1 MGLVIPHYPSR
12 DTTANGVEMSTSK
25 IKTTDMDKYPENFT
39 PVNLV
44 DIPDDRM
51 NEQKAY
57 ADKQSVIRVK
67 AQCNQCSGS
76 GRMAVRVGVQ
86 DLMTILEA
94 HPDNKIQRVKAV
106 REKWLFGLKTAKDIV
121 EAYDRLLTDLTEIR
135 YS

>member
-1 MGLVIPHYPSR
+1 
-12 DTTANGVEMSTSK
+12 
-25 IKTTDMDKYPENFT
+25 
-39 PVNLV
+39 
-44 DIPDDRM
+44 
-51 NEQKAY
+51 
-57 ADKQSVIRVK
+57 
-67 AQCNQCSGS
+67 
-76 GRMAVRVGVQ
+76 MAVRVGVQ